1 MTTPASGQPLV
12 KELLRRVPE
21 FAAVS
26 DDDPALPYVVFGS
39 FALFVRHR
47 ARDATSSQL
56 LARAFAFI
64 NDVAMSTDPDELDLL
79 TVGFLEVLTDD
90 EDCIR
95 LVEPLLSDE
104 TSALLRRV
112 REWWG

>member
-1 MTTPASGQPLV
+1 
-12 KELLRRVPE
+12 
-21 FAAVS
+21 
-26 DDDPALPYVVFGS
+26 
-39 FALFVRHR
+39 
-47 ARDATSSQL
+47 
-56 LARAFAFI
+56 
-64 NDVAMSTDPDELDLL
+64 MSTDPDELNLL

-95 LVEPLLSDE
+95 LVEPLLSDD